1 MKIISDWFQRL
12 FNDPQAVILTIVLV
26 LGASV
31 ILFMGRD
38 LAPVLASMVIAYL
51 LEGIVQ
57 LLQHRA
63 RLPHLLA
70 VIVVFMLFIT
80 FVLFLLLGLL
90 PVSYTH
96 LDVYKRQTIRSTN
109 SACFF
114 CSSTLDLA
122 LKLITGSKSSVFEN
136 IFFSITARNFS

>member
-31 ILFMGRD
+31 ILVMGRD

-57 LLQHRA
+57 LLQRRA
-63 RLPHLLA
+63 RSPRLLA
-70 VIVVFMLFIT
+70 VVVVFMLFIT

-90 PVSYTH
+90 PMA
-96 LDVYKRQTIRSTN
+96 
-109 SACFF
+109 SA
-114 CSSTLDLA
+114 
-122 LKLITGSKSSVFEN
+122 VF
-136 IFFSITARNFS
+136 